1 MAGNSNAI
9 SVRYAPVDGR
19 RAAGQQKHDRRDPM
33 HTPDYIDQSRSHLN
47 TNKVE
52 RAWTA
57 EGIRQEIA
65 AERQAAGMQKLRADA
80 STLVTGIVTFGHD
93 AQTIIENMTR
103 NEQDDILEKVINDQA
118 KAAGH
123 ELLDWSV
130 HRDEHATHAHFTLRG
145 YSPEAKPWRKGI
157 LEMKQLQDVA
167 AESVAHLGIERG
179 NSKAARLASGEN
191 IRDVTHKSVKQLHE
205 ALPEEVAKLEAKL
218 ENLQRLY
225 DQAQARLAAGAEN
238 EAALVKRL
246 GVYEARIQ
254 KLEKQ
259 LASKPAP
266 EGQVIEIVTGRKERF
281 LRPDE
286 IETKKVKAVPAS
298 AVEKWKTSFLDD
310 INHERQQIR
319 EEGRQTSEHLKR
331 KEKDLVQRE
340 GKLVAKQM
348 ETTAKEMKLT
358 AREVQLNQRER
369 GLEEREIAVG
379 IRMPEAQ
386 KPAPAPAQAEPE
398 QERQRPALSMDMF
411 KRSGMPD
418 ITPEAQQSHHEQD
431 HDEPEAEM

>member
-1 MAGNSNAI
+1 MGGNSNAI

-19 RAAGQQKHDRRDPM
+19 RAAGQQKHDRRDPQ
-33 HTPDYIDQSRSHLN
+33 HTPDYIDTSRSHLN

-52 RAWTA
+52 REWTA
-57 EGIRQEIA
+57 ESIRQEIA
-65 AERQAAGMQKLRADA
+65 AERKAAGMQKLRADA

-93 AQTIIENMTR
+93 AQTVIEAMTPA
-103 NEQDDILEKVINDQA
+103 EQDKTLERVIRDQA
-118 KAAGH
+118 AASGH

-259 LASKPAP
+259 LEARPVP
-266 EGQVIEIVTGRKERF
+266 EIRMIEVYKGTEKGGFLKSPTVKTETIEAVDAEAFEEWRYGFINQVNADREIFNDKTRKVREQERE
-281 LRPDE
+281 LIHRENTLGMRESALNIREIDLKRREGE
-286 IETKKVKAVPAS
+286 IERTEIKLGLRKPPEPIPVM
-298 AVEKWKTSFLDD
+298 
-310 INHERQQIR
+310 
-319 EEGRQTSEHLKR
+319 GRDQPMT
-331 KEKDLVQRE
+331 EKDL
-340 GKLVAKQM
+340 K
-348 ETTAKEMKLT
+348 TADRKAPDLFT
-358 AREVQLNQRER
+358 F
-369 GLEEREIAVG
+369 
-379 IRMPEAQ
+379 MPDRSAT
-386 KPAPAPAQAEPE
+386 KHEPE
-398 QERQRPALSMDMF
+398 NNE
-411 KRSGMPD
+411 PD
-418 ITPEAQQSHHEQD
+418 D
-431 HDEPEAEM
+431 DLEMEM